1 MSENK
6 RHEYFMEELA
16 SLEKM
21 IYVFLRKHEEL
32 LKENSNLKTKLKH
45 FETENEI
52 LKLKIDEIETKLST
66 DSELFGN
73 QILNE
78 EERENIKSKI
88 SELIS
93 KIDNHLRS

>member
-1 MSENK
+1 
-6 RHEYFMEELA
+6 MEELA